1 MTNELQFTVP
11 GQPFGKERPRAAK
24 KGKFITIYTPQKTV
38 SYEGL
43 IAHTAMVAM
52 SGRKLI
58 MGAVSVDLD
67 IRVSIPASW
76 SKKRQ
81 AAAMRGE
88 VAPTKKPDI
97 DNVEKVLFDG
107 MNGVVWKDDVQAVEV
122 MKRKRYAETPGVIVI
137 VRELGIG
144 AA

>member
-1 MTNELQFTVP
+1 MTTELQFTVP

-52 SGRKLI
+52 MGRKLI

-81 AAAMRGE
+81 AAAARGE
-88 VAPTKKPDI
+88 IAVTKKPDI
-97 DNVEKVLFDG
+97 DNVIKGIFDG
-107 MNGVVWKDDVQAVEV
+107 MNGVVWLDDRQVIEASQ
-122 MKRKRYAETPGVIVI
+122 KKRYAETPGVIVI
-137 VRELGIG
+137 VRELDMG